1 MEKIDLKK
9 EMKSIYDTSAKEVQ
23 IIEVPVMNY
32 LMGDGTGDPNTSVEY
47 QNAVEAL
54 YAVAYTLK
62 FMVKK
67 AQEIDYGVM
76 PLEGLWW
83 MDDMTEFRIDSKN
96 KWKWTSLIIQPKY
109 VTRDLVK
116 MASEQAARKKTLPAL
131 NEMGFE
137 SFKEGFAA
145 QILHIGPFSA
155 EGPTIQKLHEYIK
168 SRGNAFNGV
177 KQKHHEIYFND
188 PRRVNPEKMKTIIR
202 QPMSNP

>member
-9 EMKSIYDTSAKEVQ
+9 EMKSIYHASAKEVQ
-23 IIEVPVMNY
+23 MLEVQVMNY
-32 LMGDGTGDPNTSVEY
+32 LMVDGTGDPNTSVEY

-54 YAVAYTLK
+54 YSVAYTLK
-62 FMVKK
+62 FLVKK
-67 AQEIDYGVM
+67 EQEIDYGVM

-96 KWKWTSLIIQPKY
+96 KWKWTSLIMQPKY

-116 MASEQAARKKTLPAL
+116 MASEQVAGKKTLPAL
-131 NEMGFE
+131 NKMRFE
-137 SFKEGFAA
+137 SFKEGLAA
-145 QILHIGPFSA
+145 QMLHIGPFSA

-168 SRGNAFNGV
+168 ACGYVFDGV

-202 QPMSNP
+202 QPMRKP